1 MLSSSLP
8 FLPPIFYQIWKKK
21 IVVISYFL
29 PNLDKKIVSS
39 GEKLH
44 PLHLPFLF
52 LFLLNFHYNKTIEN
66 YIFLS
71 LFFTQFSI
79 LSFSLNQTWLH
90 GVPLLGLVGM
100 AYKTSFTYLWPIFSS
115 LLRTCMHKN

>member
-44 PLHLPFLF
+44 PLHLPFF
-52 LFLLNFHYNKTIEN
+52 FFFFSIFYNNKTIEN
-66 YIFLS
+66 YIFPS
-71 LFFTQFSI
+71 LFLPSF
-79 LSFSLNQTWLH
+79 LSSHFHSTKH
-90 GVPLLGLVGM
+90 GFIGVPLLGLVGM